1 MLHGCTGHPARVW
14 KASVAVTALLFCLIV
29 TACGGGSATATPA
42 AAPTTAATK
51 PAATAAP
58 ATAAPAATTTASAT
72 SAPAVATSAL
82 AATTSAASPAAAAQP
97 ASGTVTAAGTSGGTK
112 LTGAPVP
119 LVLYAA
125 HGAAQP
131 MADAFTKATG
141 IPIKITAD
149 STGPLLAKIQ
159 AETNNPQW
167 HMLWID
173 GAEAFASLNAQGQLL
188 KGYAPDVPL
197 NDLGKSVQPQD
208 KSYIPTGVTIAG
220 TIIYDSA
227 KVKNPP
233 ASWQDLLKPEYKGL
247 VGMNNPSVSGP
258 TYPFVSGMMQYLG
271 GEDQGK
277 AFFKQLKGNGLHVY
291 TTNKVTLNALA
302 SGEISVAVIQSSA
315 AIAATTKTPT
325 LKTIFLPKVSV
336 LPSNIGIDAKAPMQA
351 QTEGKIFAEFV
362 LSPQG
367 QQIMREADP
376 TGDSLYYPLVT
387 GATPLPILPPLSSI
401 PTQNVDP
408 VVWGAKQSEINTWFT
423 DNIAQ

>member
-1 MLHGCTGHPARVW
+1 MLRYSIRTMTRARKNFLVIATLI
-14 KASVAVTALLFCLIV
+14 ASLIV
-29 TACGGGSATATPA
+29 TACGSGTSATATPVATATKTA
-42 AAPTTAATK
+42 AAATTAPLATTA
-51 PAATAAP
+51 PAATIAP
-58 ATAAPAATTTASAT
+58 AATSAPAATTASAAT
-72 SAPAVATSAL
+72 SAGGSA
-82 AATTSAASPAAAAQP
+82 P
-97 ASGTVTAAGTSGGTK
+97 ASTTAVGVASSGGTK
-112 LTGAPVP
+112 LTGSPVP

-167 HMLWID
+167 HILWID
-173 GAEAFASLNAQGQLL
+173 GAEAFASLSAQGQLL

-197 NDLGKSVQPQD
+197 TDLGKSVQPQD

-220 TIIYDSA
+220 TIIYDTA

-247 VGMNNPSVSGP
+247 VGMNNPAVSGP

-277 AFFKQLKGNGLHVY
+277 AFFKQMKDNGLHVY

-302 SGEISVAVIQSSA
+302 SGEVSIAIIQSSA
-315 AIAATTKTPT
+315 AIAATQKTPT
-325 LKTIFLPKVSV
+325 LKTIFLPKVSI
-336 LPSNIGIDAKAPMQA
+336 LPSNLGIDAKAPAQA
-351 QTEGKIFAEFV
+351 QTEARIFAEFV

-367 QQIMREADP
+367 QQIMRDADP
-376 TGDSLYYPLVT
+376 TGDSLYYPLVP
-387 GATPLPILPPLSSI
+387 GANPLPVLPPLASI

-423 DNIAQ
+423 DTIAQ

>member
-1 MLHGCTGHPARVW
+1 VLRYSIRTMTRAR
-14 KASVAVTALLFCLIV
+14 KNFLAIATLIACLIV
-29 TACGGGSATATPA
+29 TACGSGTSATATPVATATKTA
-42 AAPTTAATK
+42 AAATTAPLATTA
-51 PAATAAP
+51 PAATIAP
-58 ATAAPAATTTASAT
+58 AATSAPAATTASAAT
-72 SAPAVATSAL
+72 SAGGSA
-82 AATTSAASPAAAAQP
+82 P
-97 ASGTVTAAGTSGGTK
+97 ASTTAVGVASSGGTK
-112 LTGAPVP
+112 LTGSPVP

-167 HMLWID
+167 HILWID
-173 GAEAFASLNAQGQLL
+173 GAEAFASLSAQGQLL

-197 NDLGKSVQPQD
+197 TDLGKSVQPQD

-220 TIIYDSA
+220 TIIYDTA

-247 VGMNNPSVSGP
+247 VGMNNPAVSGP

-277 AFFKQLKGNGLHVY
+277 AFFKQLKDNGLHVY

-302 SGEISVAVIQSSA
+302 SGEVSIAIIQSSA
-315 AIAATTKTPT
+315 AIAATQKTPT
-325 LKTIFLPKVSV
+325 LKTIFLPKVSI
-336 LPSNIGIDAKAPMQA
+336 LPSNLGIDAKAPAQA
-351 QTEGKIFAEFV
+351 QTEARIFAEFV

-367 QQIMREADP
+367 QQIMRDADP
-376 TGDSLYYPLVT
+376 TGDSLYYPLVP
-387 GATPLPILPPLSSI
+387 GANPLPVLPPLASI

-423 DNIAQ
+423 DTIAQ